1 MFSSILRC
9 RARKIDV
16 RLIRQTTH
24 KMSQGAI
31 RMNNEKIILC
41 RIGKQE
47 NGMTLGQYLK
57 QEMHFTKNQIS
68 SMKFR
73 NEGLMVN
80 GERARVNRLLKMGDE
95 VKILL
100 ENEEAGSAHLEISED
115 PLEILYEDKDVLAV
129 WKESGVVVHP
139 SHGHFRDTLS
149 NRVYGYFKRKGQ
161 QVQVRSIG
169 RLDKD
174 TCGIVVFAKNQIAS
188 SRLWKQKEKGLFWKE
203 YLAFCEGGI
212 EEKETLQENQQKSI
226 TAMENQ
232 QKGERAEE
240 SWQKSSGAEENRQ
253 KGDGTKERQQK
264 GDGTK
269 ERQQKGDGT
278 KERQQKPIAAA
289 EDREKWLEMWQTISA
304 PIAPIPGEKMKMCV
318 AEGGK
323 RSVTHYKI
331 WKKGDHKTLLRV
343 RIETGRTHQI
353 RVHMAYIG
361 HPVVG
366 DPIYGSSSSHGL
378 CLCAWKTE
386 FFQPFTGERINLDG
400 EKLLR
405 EKKWSAIL

>member
-1 MFSSILRC
+1 
-9 RARKIDV
+9 
-16 RLIRQTTH
+16 
-24 KMSQGAI
+24 
-31 RMNNEKIILC
+31 
-41 RIGKQE
+41 
-47 NGMTLGQYLK
+47 MTLGQYLK

-80 GERARVNRLLKMGDE
+80 GERARVNRLVKMGDE
-95 VKILL
+95 VKIRL

-129 WKESGVVVHP
+129 WKESGLVVHP
-139 SHGHFRDTLS
+139 SHGHFSDTLS
-149 NRVYGYFKRKGQ
+149 NRVYGYFKRRSQ

-188 SRLWKQKEKGLFWKE
+188 SRLWEQKEKGLFWKE
-203 YLAFCEGGI
+203 YLALCEGEI
-212 EEKETLQENQQKSI
+212 EEKETLQEN
-226 TAMENQ
+226 
-232 QKGERAEE
+232 
-240 SWQKSSGAEENRQ
+240 RQ
-253 KGDGTKERQQK
+253 K
-264 GDGTK
+264 
-269 ERQQKGDGT
+269 
-278 KERQQKPIAAA
+278 AVSA
-289 EDREKWLEMWQTISA
+289 EGDREKWWEMWQTISA
-304 PIAPIPGEKMKMCV
+304 PIAPVPGEKMKMCV

-323 RSVTHYKI
+323 RAVTHYKI
-331 WKKGDHKTLLRV
+331 WKKGDHKTLLQV

-353 RVHMAYIG
+353 RVHMAYTG

-366 DPIYGSSSSHGL
+366 DPIYGSSPSHGL

-386 FFQPFTGERINLDG
+386 FFQPFTGERIDLDV

-405 EKKWSAIL
+405 EKKWNAVL

>member
-1 MFSSILRC
+1 
-9 RARKIDV
+9 
-16 RLIRQTTH
+16 
-24 KMSQGAI
+24 
-31 RMNNEKIILC
+31 
-41 RIGKQE
+41 
-47 NGMTLGQYLK
+47 MTLGQYLK

-100 ENEEAGSAHLEISED
+100 ENEEAGSSHLEISED

-129 WKESGVVVHP
+129 WKESGVVIHP

-188 SRLWKQKEKGLFWKE
+188 SRLWDQKEKGLFWKE
-203 YLAFCEGGI
+203 YLALCEGEI
-212 EEKETLQENQQKSI
+212 EEKEPLQENQQKAI
-226 TAMENQ
+226 AAMENRPKDGGTEENRSKS
-232 QKGERAEE
+232 KGAEE
-240 SWQKSSGAEENRQ
+240 YRSKSRGAEENRSKSRGAEERQQKGDEIKERRQ

-264 GDGTK
+264 GDEIK
-269 ERQQKGDGT
+269 EHRQKGDGT
-278 KERQQKPIAAA
+278 KERQQTPVAAKG
-289 EDREKWLEMWQTISA
+289 DREKWREMWQTISA
-304 PIAPIPGEKMKMCV
+304 PIAPVPDEKMKMCV

-323 RSVTHYKI
+323 RAVTHYKI

-353 RVHMAYIG
+353 RVHMAYTG
-361 HPVVG
+361 HPIVG
-366 DPIYGSSSSHGL
+366 DPIYGSSASHGL

-405 EKKWSAIL
+405 EKTWSVIL

>member
-1 MFSSILRC
+1 MP
-9 RARKIDV
+9 KKP
-16 RLIRQTTH
+16 QGN

-80 GERARVNRLLKMGDE
+80 GEHARVNQLLKMGDE

-188 SRLWKQKEKGLFWKE
+188 SRLWEQKEKGLFWKE
-203 YLAFCEGGI
+203 YLALCEGEI
-212 EEKETLQENQQKSI
+212 EEKETLQENQQKAIAS
-226 TAMENQ
+226 MEN
-232 QKGERAEE
+232 RP
-240 SWQKSSGAEENRQ
+240 KSRGVE
-253 KGDGTKERQQK
+253 
-264 GDGTK
+264 
-269 ERQQKGDGT
+269 
-278 KERQQKPIAAA
+278 ERQQKPIAA
-289 EDREKWLEMWQTISA
+289 EGDREKWWEMWQTISA
-304 PIAPIPGEKMKMCV
+304 PIAPVPGEKMKMCV
-318 AEGGK
+318 AESGK
-323 RSVTHYKI
+323 HAVTHYKI
-331 WKKGDHKTLLRV
+331 WKKGDHKALLRV

-353 RVHMAYIG
+353 RVHMAYTG
-361 HPVVG
+361 HPIVG
-366 DPIYGSSSSHGL
+366 DPIYGSSASHGL